1 MNKKEINTY
10 IAFLMNAEFRKNLKY
25 TEWKQLAE
33 HDARISRQFDLA
45 ITQSLNNYY
54 NKNADSL

>member
-33 HDARISRQFDLA
+33 HDARISRQFDIA
-45 ITQSLNNYY
+45 ITEALNNHW
-54 NKNADSL
+54 KGK